1 MAFAAAPSASD
12 LEPLLPNAMDTAEE
26 TAEKKPRKPAS
37 EYREDLKKYVWMI
50 ARPRTCLGPLF
61 NCPDCSDFNYNN
73 RNKIYDDGNYVW
85 LNLRFCR
92 GCAVGNIRQ
101 QLGHLADFPK
111 KVWNNIKGSG

>member
-1 MAFAAAPSASD
+1 MAFAAAPAASD
-12 LEPLLPNAMDTAEE
+12 LEPLLPTAMDTAEE
-26 TAEKKPRKPAS
+26 TAEKKPRKPAA
-37 EYREDLKKYVWMI
+37 EYWEDLKKYVWMI
-50 ARPRTCLGPLF
+50 ARPRTCVGPLF

-111 KVWNNIKGSG
+111 KVWNNIKGGG